1 MKPSLEQWHVRLGHP
16 SFKVVNHV
24 LRTHNLPFVSNK
36 SDAHVCDACQQA
48 KSHQLPFP
56 KSVSVSKAP
65 LELVFFYVWGPA
77 PTSVGKNNYYV
88 SFIDD
93 FSKFTW
99 VYFLKHKSDVFQ
111 RFQEFQAHVERL
123 FDRKVLAMQ
132 IDWGSEYQMLS
143 PFFDCVG
150 ISHLVACPHT
160 H

>member
-1 MKPSLEQWHVRLGHP
+1 MSGALPPPLSA
-16 SFKVVNHV
+16 
-24 LRTHNLPFVSNK
+24 RT
-36 SDAHVCDACQQA
+36 
-48 KSHQLPFP
+48 
-56 KSVSVSKAP
+56 
-65 LELVFFYVWGPA
+65 
-77 PTSVGKNNYYV
+77 TIV

-99 VYFLKHKSDVFQ
+99 VYFLKHKSNVFQ

-132 IDWGSEYQMLS
+132 TDWGSEYQMLS